1 MDDVDQGKNLAL
13 GYLCC
18 FIAVLFFGSNYLP
31 VKKFDAGDG
40 FFFQWILCI
49 GIWVT
54 GWICGCIAG
63 WPDLTPSI
71 READGN
77 GSQRW
82 QILMSLGGALWATG
96 NVVVVPV
103 IGAIG
108 LGVGLCIWG
117 TSNMICGWLSGITG
131 AFGKSHERGNL
142 FESGGLALNIVGAVF
157 ALAAGIF
164 YFLIEPDVDATKDQK
179 GEEQRET
186 TGTSSTVDVDNE
198 APCEKEETIE
208 IQTSSN
214 TFAKR
219 MTGVLLA
226 IAAGCFYGFNFNPV
240 FSVQQRFTETPLYCT
255 NPARKGPN
263 PENCAALM
271 NVFAYVFW
279 HFTGIVLC
287 STLIFLVYC
296 AVKKNKPTVNPKI
309 ILPAFVSGVMWAI
322 AQIAWFYANDQ
333 LGLSIAFPIITS
345 GPGAVGVL
353 WSIVHEEKEGEEPLY
368 RVFGTSP
375 VRAFDGRSLR
385 LGCTGDAIR
394 LHGNPL

>member
-82 QILMSLGGALWATG
+82 QILMILGGALWATG

-131 AFGKSHERGNL
+131 AFGVPDERNEL
-142 FESGGLALNIVGAVF
+142 FDSGGLALNIVGAVF
-157 ALAAGIF
+157 AIAAGIF
-164 YFLIEPDVDATKDQK
+164 YFLIEPDIDAKKDQK

-208 IQTSSN
+208 IQPSSN
-214 TFAKR
+214 TF
-219 MTGVLLA
+219 
-226 IAAGCFYGFNFNPV
+226 
-240 FSVQQRFTETPLYCT
+240 
-255 NPARKGPN
+255 
-263 PENCAALM
+263 
-271 NVFAYVFW
+271 
-279 HFTGIVLC
+279 GILLC
-287 STLIFLVYC
+287 STLVFFVYC
-296 AVKKNKPTVNPKI
+296 AVKKNKPVVNPKI

-333 LGLSIAFPIITS
+333 LGFSTAFPIITS

-353 WSIVHEEKEGEEPLY
+353 WGIFLFKEIK
-368 RVFGTSP
+368 GT
-375 VRAFDGRSLR
+375 RNFIY
-385 LGCTGDAIR
+385 LGCAFACIIAGGLMIVFSKKSKGDLDIMADAKTKKQWTDFCPNGIQ
-394 LHGNPL
+394 GNNTQWSCI